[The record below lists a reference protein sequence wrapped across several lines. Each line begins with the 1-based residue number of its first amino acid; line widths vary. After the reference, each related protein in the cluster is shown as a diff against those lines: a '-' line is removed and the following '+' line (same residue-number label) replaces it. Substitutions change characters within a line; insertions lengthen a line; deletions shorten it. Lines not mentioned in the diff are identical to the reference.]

1 VFIRPIEKINNVIES
16 YPKGFAGFK
25 RFLEV
30 MDTEPAIQDEKD
42 AKPAEAFRG
51 DIAYNQ
57 VSFEY
62 SDGKNVLNHIN
73 LSIKAGETVAFVG
86 PSGAGKT
93 TICNLLPRFYDV
105 SAGEITIDGENIKRF
120 TLPSLR

>member
-1 VFIRPIEKINNVIES
+1 
-16 YPKGFAGFK
+16 
-25 RFLEV
+25 
-30 MDTEPAIQDEKD
+30 TEPAIQDEKD
-42 AKPAEAFRG
+42 AKPAAAFRG
-51 DIAYNQ
+51 DIAFHQ

-73 LSIKAGETVAFVG
+73 LSIKAGETVALVG

-105 SAGEITIDGENIKRF
+105 AAGEITI
-120 TLPSLR
+120 